1 MHVWRLRGPA
11 SFRPVVVNSVGSH
24 FGGRALYLQEAYCK
38 KGAMRYSCNM
48 SAAVKTKMVTLEGHR
63 NLRLRLVLATLSGK
77 PIKIVKIRSEDMNPG
92 LRDHEVSFLRLLESV
107 TNGTH
112 IEISYT
118 GTTVIYKPGIITG
131 GQLTHNCPN
140 TKPIGYYVE
149 PMLYLAPFSKKKF
162 SIVFRGL
169 TALTDSHDAGIDAL
183 KWGILPVMEKFGVRE
198 VALHINKRG
207 SPPLG
212 GGEVHLVCDS
222 LIAQPLTIH
231 ALDVPKISAIRG
243 VAYCTRVS
251 PSVVNRIVDAA
262 RQVLRPTGVEVNI
275 TADAW
280 RGEQSGK
287 SPGFGVTLVAE
298 LKKGWRIF
306 AEAVGAAGL
315 LPEELGEM
323 VAYQLLEEINSSGS
337 FGRNQLKIA
346 LAYMAIG
353 KEDIGRIKLHKL
365 QIDADLVWVLR
376 DIQAIVGPE
385 AYLKDGQDDID
396 PEEADYMTCTMKGIG
411 FTSVS
416 KKIA

>member
-1 MHVWRLRGPA
+1 
-11 SFRPVVVNSVGSH
+11 
-24 FGGRALYLQEAYCK
+24 
-38 KGAMRYSCNM
+38 MRQKAAKM
-48 SAAVKTKMVTLEGHR
+48 STAVKAKIVTLEGHR
-63 NLRLRLVLATLSGK
+63 NFRLRLVLSTLSGK
-77 PIKIVKIRSEDMNPG
+77 PIKIVRIRSDDMNPG

-118 GTTVIYKPGIITG
+118 GTTVIYKPGIIIG
-131 GQLTHNCPN
+131 GQITHNCPN
-140 TKPIGYYVE
+140 TKPIGYFVE

-169 TALTDSHDAGIDAL
+169 TALNDTDDAGIDAL

-198 VALHINKRG
+198 AALHINKRG

-212 GGEVHLVCDS
+212 GGEVHFVCDS

-231 ALDVPKISAIRG
+231 ALEVPKISAIRG

-262 RQVLRPTGVEVNI
+262 RKVLKPTGVEVNI

-306 AEAVGAAGL
+306 SEGVGAAQL
-315 LPEELGEM
+315 LPEELGEK
-323 VAYQLLEEINSSGS
+323 VAYQLLEELSLSGTL
-337 FGRNQLKIA
+337 GRSQLKLA
-346 LAYMAIG
+346 LTYMAIG
-353 KEDIGRIKLHKL
+353 KEDIGRIKLHKS
-365 QIDADLVWVLR
+365 QIDSNLIWVLR
-376 DIQAIVGPE
+376 DINSIVGTE
-385 AYLKDGQDDID
+385 AFFKDGLDDID
-396 PEEADYMTCTMKGIG
+396 PEEADFMTCAMKGIG